1 MRAITSLV
9 LALAAG
15 AALSE
20 DPYSSPGVVAPALSE
35 VDVSAYNAEIQK
47 QGLSHYCPNGICD
60 TLPALL
66 VAYAPAYP
74 EIALQEG
81 LSGEATIIFSVDESG
96 TPTAFEIESSSAPEF
111 AEAAIDALK
120 HWRFRPS
127 TLNGKPIRVSS
138 RQQFPFVA
146 R

>member
-1 MRAITSLV
+1 AF
-9 LALAAG
+9 
-15 AALSE
+15 SE
-20 DPYSSPGVVAPALSE
+20 EPYTSPGVVAPALSE

-47 QGLSHYCPNGICD
+47 QGLSHYCPDEMCD

-74 EIALQEG
+74 EMALQEG
-81 LSGEATIIFSVDESG
+81 VSGEATIIFLVDESG
-96 TPTAFEIESSSAPEF
+96 TPTDFKVESTSAPEF

-120 HWRFRPS
+120 QWRFRPS